1 MRVMIVDDSRTARLM
16 LKKVLPAALLV
27 DLVEAGGGKEAVER
41 CQSERIDLMFLDLT
55 MPECDGFEVLE
66 MLKAGGA
73 VPRTVVVSA
82 DAQPLARE
90 RVVGLG
96 ALAFVKKPASR
107 EELERVLRES
117 GLL

>member
-16 LKKVLPAALLV
+16 LKKVLPASLLV
-27 DLVEAGGGKEAVER
+27 DIVEAGGGKEAVAR

-55 MPECDGFEVLE
+55 MPECDGFAVLE
-66 MLKAGGA
+66 TLKAGGA

-82 DAQPLARE
+82 DAQPIARE
-90 RVVGLG
+90 RVINLG
-96 ALAFVKKPASR
+96 AMAFIKKPATR
-107 EELERVLRES
+107 DEIERVLRES